1 MGDALDDTGIEV
13 VRCRADADVI
23 IAQTAFTEA
32 LRGKSARL
40 WGDDTNLMVILLHL
54 LHSHSHS
61 TDTCTCKIHMFHPS
75 TRITVDVPTL
85 SKTAPART
93 MRLILAVHA
102 LSGCDTV
109 SGTFGIG
116 KTKLIKQLED
126 VKLGAT
132 LEPLIEV
139 FMQYNSIPDALL
151 SAESKMLSMLYSV
164 H

>member
-1 MGDALDDTGIEV
+1 
-13 VRCRADADVI
+13 
-23 IAQTAFTEA
+23 
-32 LRGKSARL
+32 
-40 WGDDTNLMVILLHL
+40 
-54 LHSHSHS
+54 
-61 TDTCTCKIHMFHPS
+61 MFRPS
-75 TRITVDVPTL
+75 TRTTVDLSTL

-93 MRLILAVHA
+93 VILILAVHGF
-102 LSGCDTV
+102 SGCDTV

-151 SAESKMLSMLYSV
+151 SAGSKMLSMLYSKRQNYDSLDDLRLF
-164 H
+164 

>member
-1 MGDALDDTGIEV
+1 
-13 VRCRADADVI
+13 
-23 IAQTAFTEA
+23 
-32 LRGKSARL
+32 
-40 WGDDTNLMVILLHL
+40 MVILLHL

-61 TDTCTCKIHMFHPS
+61 TDTWTCKIHMSGPS
-75 TRITVDVPTL
+75 TRTAVDLSTL
-85 SKTAPART
+85 SKTAPVRT

-102 LSGCDTV
+102 FSGCNTV

-139 FMQYNSIPDALL
+139 FMQCNSIPDALL
-151 SAESKMLSMLYSV
+151 SAGSKILSILCSKKQIYDSLDDLRLWYV
-164 H
+164 SELVLLINLNFSQTSSLL